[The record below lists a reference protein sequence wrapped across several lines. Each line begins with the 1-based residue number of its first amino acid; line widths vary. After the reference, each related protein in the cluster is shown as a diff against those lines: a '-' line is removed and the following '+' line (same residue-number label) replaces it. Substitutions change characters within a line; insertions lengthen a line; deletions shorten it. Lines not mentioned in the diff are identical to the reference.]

1 MEYDLLSN
9 TDNIPKAPFIA
20 EAGINHDGDID
31 IAKKMVDIAADAQA
45 AYVKFQS
52 FKANKLVTPDA
63 LTSSYIDAGSQKD
76 ETFEDLLKRLELSI
90 DDHYELKEYCMQK
103 NIKFLSTAFDNKSFD
118 LLMEIGSDIVK
129 VASVDITN
137 IPFVRYMA
145 QRQLPMIVSTGMAS
159 LGEIED
165 VVKAISIDEQNN
177 QIILLHCISWY
188 PADIMTTNLNYIN
201 TLKSAFGYPVG
212 YSDHTLGDL
221 AAITSISLGSCV
233 IEKHFTLDKSRN
245 SFDHNIS
252 LEPKEF
258 NSMVKKIRIIEK
270 MLNTDTLLKSSTEEE
285 NKKWMRRIV
294 FAKDN
299 LKDNKQ
305 IKMNDILFIRKPFS
319 KKNISASAT
328 KKIIGKKIKK
338 AVKKFQPILWRNL
351 N

>member
-1 MEYDLLSN
+1 MLKKIKVGKKFIGPGEPTY
-9 TDNIPKAPFIA
+9 IIA
-20 EAGINHDGDID
+20 EIGINHEGDPD
-31 IAKKMVDIAADAQA
+31 VCLKMIKEAAAAGADAIKLQTMDPDQN
-45 AYVKFQS
+45 YSKETQS
-52 FKANKLVTPDA
+52 YKLFKKAWLSSEQTKNMFDFSRKANIEPITTVGDFKTLEWVKKLNPNA
-63 LTSSYIDAGSQKD
+63 YKISSGLIDHIPLIKEIS
-76 ETFEDLLKRLELSI
+76 SI
-90 DDHYELKEYCMQK
+90 KK
-103 NIKFLSTAFDNKSFD
+103 
-118 LLMEIGSDIVK
+118 
-129 VASVDITN
+129 
-137 IPFVRYMA
+137 
-145 QRQLPMIVSTGMAS
+145 PMIISTGTADFD
-159 LGEIED
+159 EID
-165 VVKAISIDEQNN
+165 KAFKTVKESKNHK
-177 QIILLHCISWY
+177 IILLHCVSSY
-188 PADIMTTNLNYIN
+188 PTPLEQANLLFIN
-201 TLKSAFGYPVG
+201 NLKKIYGPLVG

-294 FAKDN
+294 VAKDN

-338 AVKKFQPILWRNL
+338 AVKIFQPILWRNL